1 MSKPF
6 FFFSMNKNIAGA
18 CHLTFVAFL
27 FLSPLTYWRGTGF
40 NATHYLM
47 TCMSPLFLMIVF
59 YLNYIILAPKLFV
72 AGKHRYDLLIN
83 VVLLITLGTFLHY
96 WMDFTSTIFIPSYR
110 TPDMVG
116 TISYIA
122 RDSLNMAVF
131 AAGATALAVARRWVT
146 TEQKLKETEA
156 ARAKAELSNMRNQ
169 TNPHFLLNTLN
180 NIYALTTFDPSKAQ
194 EAIQELSKM
203 LRHILYDYQQP
214 TVTLKDEVEFLQNYV
229 NLMRIRLPEAVDV
242 QFQTS
247 IANPD
252 VKIAPML
259 FISLVENAFKHG
271 VSPSEPSFI
280 HISIEATDS
289 EVIINIQNSN
299 HPKAANDHS
308 GHGIG
313 LVQVQRR
320 LDLSYPERYQWQH
333 GPTDDGVYHSRI
345 VIELREI
352 KNKNKKNKK

>member
-1 MSKPF
+1 MSKPY

-18 CHLTFVAFL
+18 CHLTFTAFL

-40 NATHYLM
+40 NGVHYLM
-47 TCMSPLFLMIVF
+47 TCMHPLLLMIVF
-59 YLNYIILAPKLFV
+59 YLNYIVLAPKLFV

-83 VVLLITLGTFLHY
+83 VVLLIALGTFLHY
-96 WMDFTSTIFIPSYR
+96 WMDYTNTLFIPSYR
-110 TPDMVG
+110 TPDTVG

-122 RDSLNMAVF
+122 RDSLNMAIF
-131 AAGATALAVARRWVT
+131 AAGATALALARRWVT
-146 TEQKLKETEA
+146 TEQKLKEVEA
-156 ARAKAELSNMRNQ
+156 ARANAELSNMRNQ
-169 TNPHFLLNTLN
+169 INPHFLLNTLN
-180 NIYALTTFDPSKAQ
+180 NIYALTAFDTAKAQ
-194 EAIQELSKM
+194 EAIQELSRM

-229 NLMRIRLPEAVDV
+229 NLMRIRMSNTVDV

-247 IANPD
+247 IVNPQLE
-252 VKIAPML
+252 IAPML

-280 HISIEATDS
+280 HISIEATDTQ
-289 EVIINIQNSN
+289 VIVDIQNSN

-313 LVQVQRR
+313 LMQVQRR
-320 LDLSYPERYQWQH
+320 LDLSYPERYQWQQ
-333 GPTDDGVYHSRI
+333 GPDDDGIYHSRI
-345 VIELREI
+345 VIKLD
-352 KNKNKKNKK
+352 